1 MTELL
6 LMRHGETEE
15 NLRHILQGHLPGH
28 LTERGREQARET
40 ARTLCP
46 TPPQAIVSSDLQRCR
61 DTAGI
66 VLQTLREAY
75 DQDAAARPL
84 TPTHASCP
92 LPSSILFTPL
102 LRERNWGSAT
112 GATVDSAHRVTI
124 PEDAETVAALRRRAE
139 AFLRFAAGSYPGQRV
154 LVVSHGLFL
163 RFLQATKRGVDI
175 REVTPMAN
183 GEIRTL
189 RCH

>member
-1 MTELL
+1 MTDLL

-40 ARTLCP
+40 ARGLCL

-61 DTAGI
+61 DTADI
-66 VLQTLREAY
+66 VLQSLREALA
-75 DQDAAARPL
+75 DTPDKVAKGAAA
-84 TPTHASCP
+84 
-92 LPSSILFTPL
+92 LPSSILFTSL
-102 LRERNWGSAT
+102 LRERDWGSAT
-112 GATVDSAHRVTI
+112 GATVDATHRITI
-124 PEDAETVAALRRRAE
+124 PEDAESVGALQRRAA
-139 AFLRFAAGSYPGQRV
+139 AFLRFAADTYPCQRV

-163 RFLQATKRGVDI
+163 RFLQAVRRGVDI
-175 REVTPMAN
+175 REIKPMVN

-189 RCH
+189 TCD